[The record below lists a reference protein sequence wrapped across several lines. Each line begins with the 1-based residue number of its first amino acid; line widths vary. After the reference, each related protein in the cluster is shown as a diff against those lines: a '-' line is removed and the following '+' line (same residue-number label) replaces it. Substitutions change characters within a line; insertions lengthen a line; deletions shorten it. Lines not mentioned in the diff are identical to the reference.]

1 MLVTRIMFFGIL
13 IVVAQKDVV
22 ARKFRNPTLHCVSDK
37 EVVVLLRSFDEHL
50 SPVYALEFPHA
61 KPKVKCQNWSSWSI
75 EDLMNDVQSSI

>member
-37 EVVVLLRSFDEHL
+37 EVVILLRSFDEHL
-50 SPVYALEFPHA
+50 SLVYALECPHDKA
-61 KPKVKCQNWSSWSI
+61 
-75 EDLMNDVQSSI
+75 EGEMLELELMVYRRSHE